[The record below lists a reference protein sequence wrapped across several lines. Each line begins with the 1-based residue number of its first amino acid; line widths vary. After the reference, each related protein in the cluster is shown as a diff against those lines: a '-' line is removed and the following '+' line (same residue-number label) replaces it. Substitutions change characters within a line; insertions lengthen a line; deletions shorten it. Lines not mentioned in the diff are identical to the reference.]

1 MGKNKD
7 INIKSRTY
15 FFCDDM
21 VNTKDFDSRLL
32 ELDKMSFKK
41 IAIYDIGYITKKDA
55 YKIIV

>member
-7 INIKSRTY
+7 INIKSRNY

-41 IAIYDIGYITKKDA
+41 IAIYDIGYITKKRC
-55 YKIIV
+55 I